1 MARITL
7 KEGADPLKIGE
18 ELAQAGI
25 TMGRRLPDG
34 RYVAYVNKRIW
45 LCQQYPELIPVYQE
59 DRAFWRNVR
68 KRCRNGEDVPRE
80 ELQAHAKKF
89 KEQLNEIIDQHEREE

>member
-1 MARITL
+1 MATITL
-7 KEGADPLKIGE
+7 KPDADPLQIASD
-18 ELAQAGI
+18 LQQCGI
-25 TMGRRLPDG
+25 TLGQKLPDG

-68 KRCRNGEDVPRE
+68 KRYRNGEDVPKE
-80 ELQAHAKKF
+80 ELQAHAKHF
-89 KEQLNEIIDQHEREE
+89 KDQLERIVNSEK